1 MFSTYLYFLFLY
13 CVYAYQYM
21 MPDDICD
28 LIDIKYVKY
37 TFQCGEVSCEGPLH
51 YCSDDNVCLYCSMD
65 LCQSPSPPDQCQ
77 LQCKKLQ
84 LEIIKEHC
92 DEMMKH
98 MRNSTKDNESDMQGY
113 CFDIYHL
120 SGIFTASVVVAIII
134 VFTAIQLWKRCRNRK
149 NDAIVNDAHFD
160 KCWCFSYQEKRKQ
173 NTTCPSEEMT
183 AMCVPSGK

>member
-1 MFSTYLYFLFLY
+1 MYKRMFSTYLYFLFLY

-28 LIDIKYVKY
+28 LIDIKYTKY

-84 LEIIKEHC
+84 LEIIKG
-92 DEMMKH
+92 K
-98 MRNSTKDNESDMQGY
+98 
-113 CFDIYHL
+113 IIL
-120 SGIFTASVVVAIII
+120 SYIILLRVYSFI
-134 VFTAIQLWKRCRNRK
+134 LC
-149 NDAIVNDAHFD
+149 
-160 KCWCFSYQEKRKQ
+160 
-173 NTTCPSEEMT
+173 CPCNNLT
-183 AMCVPSGK
+183 

>member
-1 MFSTYLYFLFLY
+1 MTLNRVKFPKPINRYKKENEETVIRCWMYKRMFSTYLYFLFLY

-84 LEIIKEHC
+84 LEIIKG
-92 DEMMKH
+92 K
-98 MRNSTKDNESDMQGY
+98 
-113 CFDIYHL
+113 IIL
-120 SGIFTASVVVAIII
+120 SYIILLRLYSFI
-134 VFTAIQLWKRCRNRK
+134 LC
-149 NDAIVNDAHFD
+149 
-160 KCWCFSYQEKRKQ
+160 
-173 NTTCPSEEMT
+173 CPCNNLT
-183 AMCVPSGK
+183 